1 MQMTFCSIYSKITY
15 LRNCKKGDKYLKLH
29 KPRVDLLYIV
39 LLIIAQWAIMLLDK
53 IEKVVMQ
60 TKLKVK
66 QLKLKP
72 FVAQTL

>member
-1 MQMTFCSIYSKITY
+1 
-15 LRNCKKGDKYLKLH
+15 
-29 KPRVDLLYIV
+29 
-39 LLIIAQWAIMLLDK
+39 MLLDK